1 MLCGY
6 IRSLL
11 PPASCLA
18 GHQTKFLHSGVQRRR
33 LHVCAFVHFFQLLF
47 SLFVILFVC
56 FLLLLHFVL
65 YLGTKTS
72 HGELYHCVNINI
84 RSIIV
89 IYSFVKTKNGKNRG
103 EREREKW
110 GESRKQHLTPV
121 FCYGLTSQSLL
132 HVQVYVR
139 VHAFL
144 LIVRIHTYVCVWSM
158 CPLSIIMIFSF

>member
-1 MLCGY
+1 MKEL
-6 IRSLL
+6 IRLYSFQYKFGRGLRVLANFCIHLL
-11 PPASCLA
+11 DFSQP
-18 GHQTKFLHSGVQRRR
+18 TKDVCDF
-33 LHVCAFVHFFQLLF
+33 VCAFVHFFQLLF

-103 EREREKW
+103 ERERERT
-110 GESRKQHLTPV
+110 GESLV
-121 FCYGLTSQSLL
+121 S
-132 HVQVYVR
+132 
-139 VHAFL
+139 
-144 LIVRIHTYVCVWSM
+144 
-158 CPLSIIMIFSF
+158 SI